1 MARLFVAIEVPP
13 ALAASLLARV
23 PRVAGIRAAAP
34 HQVHLT
40 LHFLGEQDD
49 ATAACIER
57 ALDGV
62 CGAAFALTVKEAGY
76 FRGRRASVLWAGVA
90 PNAALDSLH
99 GEMAQALAGCGSAL
113 LADADAPARARFH
126 PHITLARC
134 GPAVADTALQAW
146 RDAQAML
153 VCEPFPVER
162 FILYQSHLRAG
173 GAQHACRHAYGLDP
187 AAR

>member
-13 ALAASLLARV
+13 ALAAALLARV

-57 ALDGV
+57 ALGAV
-62 CGAAFALTVKEAGY
+62 RGAAFALTVKEAGY

-90 PNAALDSLH
+90 PHAALDSLH
-99 GEMAQALAGCGSAL
+99 AQMAQALAGCEGATLPDGSAQQH
-113 LADADAPARARFH
+113 ARFH

-146 RDAQAML
+146 RDAQAGL

-173 GAQHACRHAYGLDP
+173 GAQHVCRRAYALDP
-187 AAR
+187 AAG

>member
-13 ALAASLLARV
+13 ALAAALLARV

-49 ATAACIER
+49 ATAACIEQ
-57 ALDGV
+57 ALGGV
-62 CGAAFALTVKEAGY
+62 CGAAFALTVKAAGY

-99 GEMAQALAGCGSAL
+99 ARMAQALAGCEGTTL
-113 LADADAPARARFH
+113 PDAGLRQRAGFH

-146 RDAQAML
+146 RDAQAGL
-153 VCEPFPVER
+153 VCEPFPVAR

-173 GAQHACRHAYGLDP
+173 GAQHVCRRAYGLDP
-187 AAR
+187 APG